1 MLAQCEGGETPAM
14 ISEKP
19 LLLLID
25 LGRVI
30 GSFPFYLKSII
41 LQSESLFTR
50 GKLTMS
56 PNVFPSSSDHVM
68 LKETA
73 KKKTTTTLKATSQTQ
88 M

>member
-1 MLAQCEGGETPAM
+1 
-14 ISEKP
+14 
-19 LLLLID
+19 
-25 LGRVI
+25 
-30 GSFPFYLKSII
+30 
-41 LQSESLFTR
+41 
-50 GKLTMS
+50 MS